1 MPNPSDRSIDYA
13 AIARSVMKPSGQ
25 KPAWLVEGQAIYA
38 PSHAQGIGKIT
49 AILGDRLIAK
59 FPNYSVP
66 VIITNWQEA
75 INRQEILPANSQEI
89 TAEITREQEV
99 YDVSEEDI
107 ATIPH
112 PEFREIALNFQAS
125 LAAIRVTES
134 TEGEAH
140 RLPVDLPSILQEAL
154 REQGYTH
161 LWSHQIQSLEAMR
174 NGKDVLLATP
184 TASGK
189 TLSFLPAI
197 LETCIQE
204 PQASALLIFPL
215 KALAIDQLSKLEAI
229 AKPMGLHTGMMT
241 GDMPKAERLKLFT
254 PQAPQIL
261 CISPDLLHH
270 QLNRIRYRHEWQ
282 TWRDF
287 LTRLRYVV
295 IDEAHTYRGSFGGHF
310 ANLMRRLRL
319 AVDRLEGNSDRIQYV
334 LATATIG
341 NPIEL
346 TERITERRDRLVYI
360 NHSGARAAGRTIL
373 CLNPTA
379 RTNTEASRL
388 ILEWLERELS
398 GIVFCNTRAGAK
410 SLLAL
415 MNAELERQK
424 RGHLKASLA
433 LFYGSLRSDRRN
445 QIIEA
450 VKQNKVRVIFATS
463 ALEAGIDLPELDCCL
478 IKGYPGSLMSFY
490 QRIGRAGRHQHGLVV
505 FLPSLGDPLDY
516 YYGSNPQML
525 LDGEVE
531 RALCNPN
538 YHSILSKHL
547 RCAASESMIPAS
559 EVKQRFG
566 DNAGNIADELL
577 NQKALQLNEKSGDLF
592 THDHPHNSV
601 NLRGATQDSVM
612 LVDGNTNQ
620 ELEELSLLQAY
631 REVFPNAIYA
641 MQSNDGN
648 LQYYRSRSLDLESKQ
663 ASLIPIDSEPKLRTQ
678 ATQDMTIKPLEHL
691 REPRLV
697 SLNLKDSKLR
707 LTLSWAE
714 ITNHVTGYNLI
725 SKVRTITCSHPRC
738 SRYHQPMQS
747 DICTACS
754 KPTRLAEITEVEE
767 ENLFDV
773 AYTNQYQAPVLRI
786 EMNLELSEPL
796 QEYANKLKQQ
806 IEKQFGTE
814 IPSELT
820 PLFQTEPADLALHSI
835 CHQIGIA
842 VPLLV
847 LSDRQDLN
855 SYCETEKNR
864 VNTLKTIAYFFDTTD
879 GGNGTCEELFDRFE
893 AFAVRAAQLV
903 EACNCQYGCPRCLT
917 DARCPQ
923 DNQALNK
930 ALGLFLL
937 QAISDESEYF

>member
-1 MPNPSDRSIDYA
+1 MPSSSDRPIDYA
-13 AIARSVMKPSGQ
+13 AIARSAMKPSGQ
-25 KPAWLVEGQAIYA
+25 KPTWLVEGQAIYA
-38 PSHAQGIGKIT
+38 PSHAQGIGEIT

-75 INRQEILPANSQEI
+75 VNRQEILPANSPDKVDQI
-89 TAEITREQEV
+89 IREQEI
-99 YDVSEEDI
+99 YNVSEEDI

-112 PEFREIALNFQAS
+112 LEFREIATNFQAS
-125 LAAIRVTES
+125 LTAIRVTGH
-134 TEGEAH
+134 TEGKAYV
-140 RLPVDLPSILQEAL
+140 LPLDLPNTLREAL
-154 REQGYTH
+154 RKQGYTH
-161 LWSHQIQSLEAMR
+161 LWSHQIQSLNAMR
-174 NGKDVLLATP
+174 NNNDVLLATP

-197 LETCIQE
+197 LETCIRD
-204 PQASALLIFPL
+204 PQVTALLIFPL
-215 KALAIDQLSKLEAI
+215 KALAIDQMSKLEAI

-270 QLNRIRYRHEWQ
+270 QLNRIRYLHEWQ

-319 AVDRLEGNSDRIQYV
+319 AVDRLDGNSDRLQYV

-346 TERITERRDRLVYI
+346 AERITERNNRLVYI
-360 NHSGARAAGRTIL
+360 NRSGASTAGRTIL

-388 ILEWLERELS
+388 ILEWLDRGLS

-410 SLLAL
+410 ALLAL

-424 RGHLKASLA
+424 RGHLKRSLA
-433 LFYGSLRSDRRN
+433 LFYGSLGSDRRN

-490 QRIGRAGRHQHGLVV
+490 QRIGRAGRRQHGLVV

-516 YYGSNPQML
+516 YYGSNPHIL

-547 RCAASESMIPAS
+547 RCAASESMIPVS

-566 DNAGNIADELL
+566 DNAGSIINELL
-577 NQKALQLNEKSGDLF
+577 NQKALQINEKSGDLF
-592 THDHPHNSV
+592 THDRPHNSV
-601 NLRGATQDSVM
+601 NLRGAPQDSVM
-612 LVDGNTNQ
+612 LVDSNTKQ

-631 REVFPNAIYA
+631 REVFPNAVYA
-641 MQSNDGN
+641 IQSNDGN
-648 LQYYRSRSLDLESKQ
+648 LQYYRSRSLDLELKQ
-663 ASLIPIDSEPKLRTQ
+663 AVLIPLTSEPKLRTQ
-678 ATQDMTIKPLEHL
+678 ATQDMTIVPLEQL
-691 REPRLV
+691 RDPRLV
-697 SLNLKDSKLR
+697 SLNIKDSKLR

-738 SRYHQPMQS
+738 SRYHQPTKS
-747 DICTACS
+747 DTCTGCG

-767 ENLFDV
+767 ENLFNLGY
-773 AYTNQYQAPVLRI
+773 ATRYQAPVMRI
-786 EMNLELSEPL
+786 EMNLELAEPL

-806 IEKQFGTE
+806 IETQFGDD

-820 PLFQTEPADLALHSI
+820 SLFQTSPADLALHSI

-864 VNTLKTIAYFFDTTD
+864 INTLQTIAYFFDTTD

-893 AFAVRAAQLV
+893 SFAIRAAQLV
-903 EACNCQYGCPRCLT
+903 EACDCQYGCPRCLT
-917 DARCPQ
+917 EARCPQ

-930 ALGLFLL
+930 ALGLLLL
-937 QAISDESEYF
+937 QAINDESEYF